1 MLNIKKLLTKILT
14 DKFDKSGGELTG
26 NINQNVYSPM
36 GVLAQKTTRW
46 DSSVGVDVPSSG
58 LNNMGGGFARYDKN
72 GTQTFYSETH
82 KDTNDNIYTSFV
94 TRRIINGNAVLHGHY
109 TYIKKDGTPTVSFP
123 STASKEAWKTGLDYY
138 AVTSYTHTDFG
149 YTSNTQAY
157 ATSGSNQP
165 RAYKHGRVVTLTGC
179 IKNTSEIAATTDAVQ
194 IGSVPSDCK
203 PISPYRAVVQ
213 GSGMNR
219 FLLTIETDGRIQLAR
234 YGTTSFINV
243 AAGSWLNIGCTYI
256 SAS

>member
-26 NINQNVYSPM
+26 NINQNVYSPI
-36 GVLAQKTTRW
+36 GEIAQKTTRF
-46 DSSVGVDVPSSG
+46 DSSVGIDVPSSG

-82 KDTNDNIYTSFV
+82 KDTNDSIYTSFV

-109 TYIKKDGTPTVSFP
+109 TYIKRDGVPTVSFP

-138 AVTSYTHTDFG
+138 AVKNYTHKDFR
-149 YTSNTQAY
+149 YESNAEAY
-157 ATSGSNQP
+157 STSGVTAP
-165 RAYKHGRVVTLTGC
+165 RAYKHGRVVTLTGNFKSKST
-179 IKNTSEIAATTDAVQ
+179 ITSSTTEVKIGYVPTGCEPATT
-194 IGSVPSDCK
+194 I
-203 PISPYRAVVQ
+203 RVVSQ
-213 GSGMNR
+213 GSDMNR
-219 FLLTIETDGRIQLAR
+219 FLLSIGSDGAINVSR
-234 YGTTSFINV
+234 YGSASYVNIPTG
-243 AAGSWLNIGCTYI
+243 AWLNIGCTYI